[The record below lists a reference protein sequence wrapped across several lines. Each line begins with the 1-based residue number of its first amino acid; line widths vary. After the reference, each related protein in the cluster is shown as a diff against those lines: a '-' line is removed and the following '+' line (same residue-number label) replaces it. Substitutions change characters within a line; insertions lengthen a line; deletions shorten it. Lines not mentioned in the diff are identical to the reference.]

1 MQNNAMSFIPDWP
14 VLVNYTIACVI
25 LFATP
30 GPDMSLFLAR
40 TVTGGRRAGMASMIG
55 ANLGCLIHSALAALG
70 LSALI
75 NASPAAFGVMKI
87 IGALY
92 LLWLAADA
100 IRNGS
105 SLSIRDE
112 ARREAPF
119 WRTLLVGIT
128 VNLSNPK
135 VVLFYVT
142 FLPLFVS
149 ADDPAA
155 AGKLFFLGAY
165 LVIVS
170 VPLAALLIFGAER
183 AIDTL
188 RRKPAIMRGI
198 DWAFAGVFG
207 FFALTILMAE
217 AKK

>member
-1 MQNNAMSFIPDWP
+1 
-14 VLVNYTIACVI
+14 
-25 LFATP
+25 
-30 GPDMSLFLAR
+30 
-40 TVTGGRRAGMASMIG
+40 MASMLG
-55 ANLGCLIHSALAALG
+55 ANAGCLIHSAAAALG

-75 NASPAAFGVMKI
+75 NASPAAFGLMKI

-92 LLWLAADA
+92 LLWLAFDA
-100 IRNGS
+100 LRNGS
-105 SLSIRDE
+105 SLNV
-112 ARREAPF
+112 REEEHRETPF
-119 WRTLLVGIT
+119 WKTFFIGIT

-170 VPLAALLIFGAER
+170 VPLAALLILVAEKVVH
-183 AIDTL
+183 AL
-188 RRKPAIMRGI
+188 KRKPAIMRAI
-198 DWAFAGVFG
+198 DWIFAGVFG
-207 FFALTILMAE
+207 FFAVTILTAE